1 MSEDNST
8 TILSTYVFEK
18 QAIRIHIDGQGQV
31 WFVAADVCDALGIQN
46 ASDTLDASSPARK
59 GYSNFLYPWWA
70 ARNAHGKRT
79 WFIPLTFRSNKPAA
93 TAFQDWVYNEV
104 FTEYGPHWESIGWSK
119 FLLLSNP
126 PAVRP
131 ERAEISEQLTAV
143 WMCFK
148 RQDTPTWIDSR
159 ELAMLS
165 GVTYNTARQLT
176 TVLFRLGLLE
186 LEERHPRHL
195 YRLAGRQRSVIQGC
209 INGLIS
215 TQKLSRRARDA
226 SYNGGIWTR
235 L

>member
-46 ASDTLDASSPARK
+46 ASDTLTHLRPQEK
-59 GYSNFLYPWWA
+59 GIAIFSTPGGQQEMLTVSEPGLY
-70 ARNAHGKRT
+70 R
-79 WFIPLTFRSNKPAA
+79 LLFRSNKPAA
-93 TAFQDWVYNEV
+93 TAFQDWVYN
-104 FTEYGPHWESIGWSK
+104 
-119 FLLLSNP
+119 

-195 YRLAGRQRSVIQGC
+195 YRLAEKAAKRNPGMYQRLDLHAEIIKARKGRQLQRWDMDE
-209 INGLIS
+209 L
-215 TQKLSRRARDA
+215 
-226 SYNGGIWTR
+226 
-235 L
+235 